1 MSAGYPICMPHH
13 VFGIFRSAAKN
24 CVVLI
29 YVNINEPRHRMMRAF
44 LRTSRCGGKHVDPV
58 GLRAANSR
66 DRYHHLAAAKL
77 LSHRKI

>member
-1 MSAGYPICMPHH
+1 MCLEYSDL
-13 VFGIFRSAAKN
+13 VVEN

-44 LRTSRCGGKHVDPV
+44 LRTSRCGGTRVDPV

-66 DRYHHLAAAKL
+66 DR
-77 LSHRKI
+77 